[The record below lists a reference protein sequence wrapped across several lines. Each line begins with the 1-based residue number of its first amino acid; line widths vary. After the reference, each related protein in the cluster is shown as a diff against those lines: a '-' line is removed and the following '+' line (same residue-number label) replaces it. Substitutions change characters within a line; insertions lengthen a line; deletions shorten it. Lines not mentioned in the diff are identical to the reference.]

1 LALFKKVGIVG
12 IGLIGGSLGLAI
24 KKYKIAQEVIGIV
37 RRKKTIKE
45 ALRRKIVDIA
55 SRDLRLLK
63 DVDLVI
69 LATPVSKIK
78 EIAPSVSKVIKNDC
92 ILTDVGST
100 KKEIVLKLEKLFH
113 NYIGSHPLAGSQ
125 NAGLTF
131 ADAKIFKDSLCILTP
146 TKKTLPEVIKKI
158 TVFWNKMGAKV
169 ELLSPSLHDKILSYT
184 SHLPHLVAFA
194 LMELIPSKYLNY
206 SATGLRDTTRIA
218 LSLPELWRDI
228 FISNR
233 KEVLI
238 SLKDFGNKLYTLEK
252 IISKKDV
259 KSLYLFLKKAQRK
272 RIKLL

>member
-12 IGLIGGSLGLAI
+12 VGLIGGSLALAI
-24 KKYKIAQEVIGIV
+24 KKYKVAQEVIGIV
-37 RRKKTIKE
+37 RRKKTVKE
-45 ALRRKIVDIA
+45 ALRQKIVDIA

-69 LATPVSKIK
+69 LATPVSTIK
-78 EIAPSVSKVIKNDC
+78 EIAPSVSKIVKKDC

-125 NAGLTF
+125 NAGLNF
-131 ADAKIFKDSLCILTP
+131 ADADIFKSSLCIITP
-146 TKKTLPEVIKKI
+146 TRKTPPEVIRKI
-158 TVFWNKMGAKV
+158 TVFWNKIGAKV
-169 ELLSPSLHDKILSYT
+169 SLISPSLHDKILSYT

-194 LMELIPSKYLNY
+194 LMELIPSNYLNY

-218 LSLPELWRDI
+218 LSSPELWRDI

-233 KEVLI
+233 KEILT
-238 SLKDFGNKLYTLEK
+238 SLREFGNKLYTLEK
-252 IISKKDV
+252 LLSQRDV

-272 RIKLL
+272 RSKLL